1 MAEAARVRATID
13 DLMPLIERGEPFELV
28 DGEIVRK
35 ASPDPVHGGTQA
47 KLTELLGPLNRKPGP
62 RGPGGWW
69 IMTEV
74 DTRYALTSE
83 VFRHDA
89 QGYRRDLH
97 PERPTGFP
105 VSAVPQWVCEILSAS
120 NARVDLVKK
129 QRSLHAHRVGHYWVI
144 DPAHETLTVLRWHEE
159 AYLSVLT
166 AGRGDAVR
174 AEPFAEVEISI
185 DDLLGY
191 E

>member
-1 MAEAARVRATID
+1 
-13 DLMPLIERGEPFELV
+13 MPLIEKELPFELV
-28 DGEIVRK
+28 DGEIVEK
-35 ASPDPVHGGTQA
+35 ASPTSAHGTSQTKLGAILDPI
-47 KLTELLGPLNRKPGP
+47 NRKPGGP

-74 DTRYALTSE
+74 DTRYRLTGE

-89 QGYRRDLH
+89 QGYRRDAH
-97 PERPTGFP
+97 AERPTGWP
-105 VSAVPQWVCEILSAS
+105 VDVVPEWACEILSPTT
-120 NARVDLVKK
+120 ARIDLVKK
-129 QRSLHAHRVGHYWVI
+129 QRSLHTHRVRHYWVI
-144 DPAHETLTVLRWHEE
+144 DPEHETLTVLRWHEE

-166 AGRGDAVR
+166 AGRGDVVR
-174 AEPFAEVEISI
+174 AEPFAEIEVSI

>member
-1 MAEAARVRATID
+1 
-13 DLMPLIERGEPFELV
+13 MPLITKGEPFELV
-28 DGEIVRK
+28 DGEIVQK
-35 ASPDPVHGGTQA
+35 ASPTPEHGSSQA
-47 KLTELLGPLNRKPGP
+47 KLSAQLDPVNRKPGGP

-74 DTRYALTSE
+74 DTLYGLTGE

-89 QGYRRDLH
+89 QGYRRDKN
-97 PERPTGFP
+97 PVRPSGFP
-105 VSAVPQWVCEILSAS
+105 TEVVPAWACEILSPS

-129 QRSLHAHRVGHYWVI
+129 QRTLHTHRVGHYWVI
-144 DPAHETLTVLRWHEE
+144 DPAHETLTVLRWHDE

-166 AGRGDAVR
+166 AGRGDVVR
-174 AEPFAEVEISI
+174 AEPFGEIDFSI

>member
-1 MAEAARVRATID
+1 M
-13 DLMPLIERGEPFELV
+13 IENGEPYELV
-28 DGEIVRK
+28 DGEILRK
-35 ASPDPVHGGTQA
+35 AMPTAVHGSSQA
-47 KLTELLGPLNRKPGP
+47 KVTEQLGPINRKPGGP
-62 RGPGGWW
+62 PGPGGWW

-74 DTRYALTSE
+74 DTTYRQTGE
-83 VFRHDA
+83 VFRHDV
-89 QGYRRDLH
+89 QGCRRDAH
-97 PERPTGFP
+97 PERPTGWP
-105 VSAVPQWVCEILSAS
+105 VDVVPEWACEILSAS

-129 QRSLHAHRVGHYWVI
+129 QRTLHAHRVGHYWVI

-166 AGRGDAVR
+166 AGRGDVVR
-174 AEPFAEVEISI
+174 AEPFAEIDFSI

>member
-1 MAEAARVRATID
+1 
-13 DLMPLIERGEPFELV
+13 MPLIMSGEPVELV
-28 DGEIVRK
+28 DGELVRK
-35 ASPDPVHGGTQA
+35 ASPDPAHGGAQA
-47 KLTELLGPLNRKPGP
+47 KLAWQLGPVNRKTGGP

-89 QGYRRDLH
+89 QGYRRDVH
-97 PERPTGFP
+97 PDRPTGFP
-105 VSAVPQWVCEILSAS
+105 VDAVPQWACEILSSS
-120 NARVDLVKK
+120 NARIDLIKK
-129 QRSLHAHRVGHYWVI
+129 QRTLHAHRVGHYWVI

-166 AGRGDAVR
+166 AGRGDVVR
-174 AEPFAEVEISI
+174 AEPFGEIEVSI
-185 DDLLGY
+185 DELLGY
-191 E
+191 D